1 VTDRSARDLLW
12 ENLREIPAF
21 RALIRTI
28 EGRLLLEHGPLPRP
42 LLDIGCGDGHFAQV
56 FLRAVDVGIDLDPL
70 VLGQAAQRGVYRS
83 LGAASAAGMPF
94 RDGSFRSVL
103 ANCAL
108 EHMPDLE
115 AVLREVRR
123 VLAPGG
129 TFVFTVPNDVHN
141 RNLLVG
147 RILDRAGLRRAAAA
161 YREWFRKMQR
171 HFHMYRA
178 EEWSRRVEAHG
189 FRIVLRRDYL
199 SPRATALLE
208 LGHYAGWHNVVAK
221 ALLGRWVVLPWRP
234 LFAMTERI
242 LMPRVLEDG
251 IPGSSC
257 AFFVAERT
265 DEKGS
270 RGPEYLR

>member
-1 VTDRSARDLLW
+1 MTERSARDLLW

-56 FLRAVDVGIDLDPL
+56 FLGEVDVGLDLDLP
-70 VLGQAAQRGVYRS
+70 VLRQAARRGAYRG

-115 AVLREVRR
+115 GVLGEVRR

-147 RILDRAGLRRAAAA
+147 RLLERGGLRRAAAA
-161 YREWFRKMQR
+161 YRDWFRRMQR
-171 HFHMYRA
+171 HFHMYPA
-178 EEWSRRVEAHG
+178 EEWARRVESHG
-189 FRIVLRRDYL
+189 FRVVLRRDYL

-208 LGHYAGWHNVVAK
+208 LGHYGGWHNVVAK
-221 ALLGRWVVLPWRP
+221 ALFGRWVVLPWRP
-234 LFAMTERI
+234 LFAMTERV
-242 LMPRVLEDG
+242 LLPCVLEDG
-251 IPGSSC
+251 TPGSSC
-257 AFFVAERT
+257 IFFVAERT
-265 DEKGS
+265 ENFDPS
-270 RGPEYLR
+270 ARDV

>member
-1 VTDRSARDLLW
+1 MTERSTRDLLW

-56 FLRAVDVGIDLDPL
+56 FLGEVDVGIDFDLP
-70 VLGQAAQRGVYRS
+70 VLRQSARRGAYRG

-94 RDGSFRSVL
+94 RDGTFRSVL

-115 AVLREVRR
+115 AVLGEIRR

-147 RILDRAGLRRAAAA
+147 RLLERGGLRRAAAA
-161 YREWFRKMQR
+161 YREWFRRMQR
-171 HFHMYRA
+171 HFHMYPA
-178 EEWSRRVEAHG
+178 EDWARRVESHG
-189 FRIVLRRDYL
+189 FRVILRRDYL

-221 ALLGRWVVLPWRP
+221 ALFGRWVVLPWRP
-234 LFAMTERI
+234 LFAMTERV
-242 LMPRVLEDG
+242 LLPHVLEDG

-257 AFFVAERT
+257 IFFVAERT
-265 DEKGS
+265 EKVDPAA
-270 RGPEYLR
+270 RNV